1 MLPPAVLGPSFNL
14 EVIMDGAVFLI
25 PIICSLGFFT
35 MVVLIVWA
43 GATAKNR
50 RAALQADVQTRLID
64 KFSNAPEFV
73 DFLNSDTGKQF
84 LTGVDKM
91 PQLMARDRIVGGISR
106 GVIMTLLG
114 VAFLGIWLADSRVN
128 DGFIYPGFI
137 LVGLGLGFFIST
149 LISLKMSQRFGLIG
163 NDTPTPREIV
173 NHRLDRRDST

>member
-1 MLPPAVLGPSFNL
+1 MEST
-14 EVIMDGAVFLI
+14 VFLI
-25 PIICSLGFFT
+25 PITISITFFA
-35 MVVLIVWA
+35 MVAFIVWA
-43 GATAKNR
+43 STNAKSR

-91 PQLMARDRIVGGISR
+91 PQLMARDRIVGGVSR

-114 VAFLGIWLADSRVN
+114 AAFIAIWIAGSEI
-128 DGFIYPGFI
+128 GFMYPGFI
-137 LVGLGLGFFIST
+137 LIGLGIGFFIST
-149 LISLKMSQRFGLIG
+149 LISLKMSQKFGLIG

-173 NHRLDRRDST
+173 NHRLDRRDATETQA

>member
-1 MLPPAVLGPSFNL
+1 MN
-14 EVIMDGAVFLI
+14 EVFILI
-25 PIICSLGFFT
+25 PIVISIGFFA
-35 MVVLIVWA
+35 MVAFIVWA
-43 GATAKNR
+43 ATSAKNR

-91 PQLMARDRIVGGISR
+91 PQLMARDRIVGGVRS

-114 VAFLGIWLADSRVN
+114 LAFIAIWIADSN
-128 DGFIYPGFI
+128 IGFMYPGFI
-137 LVGLGLGFFIST
+137 LLGLGVGFFIST

-163 NDTPTPREIV
+163 DDKPTAREIV
-173 NHRLDRRDST
+173 NHRLDRRDATETQA

>member
-1 MLPPAVLGPSFNL
+1 MPALPVLAREFLL

-25 PIICSLGFFT
+25 PIVCSLGFFA

-43 GATAKNR
+43 STTAKNR

-73 DFLNSDTGKQF
+73 DVLNSDTGKQF
-84 LTGVDKM
+84 LTGIDKM
-91 PQLMARDRIVGGISR
+91 PKLMARDRIVGGISR

-114 VAFLGIWLADSRVN
+114 LAFIAIWIADSN
-128 DGFIYPGFI
+128 IGFMYPGFI
-137 LVGLGLGFFIST
+137 LIGLGIGFFIST

-163 NDTPTPREIV
+163 DDAPTSREVIR
-173 NHRLDRRDST
+173 HSTETQA